1 MNIITLRRALLCSAS
16 GMALA
21 FSATVSAA
29 QDLSAAEGFLGTL
42 VLGNNKRDVQTD
54 TATPETTITA
64 EEIRDRQANSI
75 AELIDSVPGVTL
87 VNSGTPTGAGIN
99 IRGYGAD
106 GTYGSNQKVQIQL
119 DGASMGSEELYRIG
133 TQLYTDPSLFREVSV
148 IRGTVGSY
156 EYGSGVIGG
165 VVNLETIDA
174 SDLTEGEIGLSGR
187 QTFEYYGNANT
198 KVSSTILGWQPTEQL
213 EFLLNYTWR
222 EQGNYKDG
230 DGNEVANTGYELPSY
245 LVKGKYSFGDN
256 ADQSLTFSRSETTSD
271 EKDVPYDAFGGTTTF
286 GNVDRYTE
294 TTTTSLQYAY
304 NPAGNDLIDLTA
316 NLSYADQYIE
326 QEMVS
331 GSPFATALLNA
342 DHRYETTKLT
352 VKNTSLFSAFGVDH
366 NLRAGGEII
375 HKERLS
381 ASSAPGGTD
390 KRFALFAIDEIDF
403 GNGLTLTPALRYE
416 TQDIESNST
425 GTYVTEGES
434 FSNSEL
440 MGGVSARYAF
450 DNGFAVFGSVAYT
463 AGLPILDDFDYAT
476 YQTYMTQSEKAVT
489 YELGV
494 SYDRVG
500 LFSGDDQLK
509 AKANLWQ
516 TRLWDYTSGTDY
528 ATVDRVNTEGLEIEA
543 SYSHGSGLYVDMNA
557 NFSSGEWAYVDGS
570 TADYTRMPANSL
582 GLTLGK
588 KFNDSLD
595 LSWEAVLTKDIQ
607 STPGYAVHNLRAT
620 YALDT
625 AMLKE
630 AEIRVG
636 IENLF
641 DTQYTPHLATRA
653 APGRN
658 IKLSLAAAF

>member
-21 FSATVSAA
+21 FSATVSTA

-187 QTFEYYGNANT
+187 QTFEYYGNGNT

-271 EKDVPYDAFGGTTTF
+271 EKDVPYDAFAGTRTF

-331 GSPFATALLNA
+331 GSPFSAALLNA

-588 KFNDSLD
+588 KFNDTLD

>member
-1 MNIITLRRALLCSAS
+1 MTIITLRRALLCSVS
-16 GMALA
+16 GLALA
-21 FSATVSAA
+21 FSATHATA
-29 QDLSAAEGFLGTL
+29 QDQSADEGFLGTL
-42 VLGNNKRDVQTD
+42 ILGNNKRDVQTD
-54 TATPETTITA
+54 TATPETTINA

-133 TQLYTDPSLFREVSV
+133 TQLYTDPALFREVSV

-174 SDLTEGEIGLSGR
+174 GDLTEGQIGLSGR
-187 QTFEYYGNANT
+187 QTVEYYGNAGT
-198 KVSSTILGWQPTEQL
+198 KVSSTILGWQPTENL

-222 EQGNYKDG
+222 EQGNYTDG

-245 LVKGKYSFGDN
+245 LLKGKYSFGQN
-256 ADQSLTFSRSETTSD
+256 ADQSLTFSHAKTTSD
-271 EKDVPYDAFGGTTTF
+271 EKDVPYDAFANIPF

-304 NPAGNDLIDLTA
+304 NPVGNDLIDLTA
-316 NLSYADQYIE
+316 TLSYADQYIE
-326 QEMVS
+326 QEEV
-331 GSPFATALLNA
+331 GSTGSALLNA

-352 VKNTSLFSAFGVDH
+352 VKNTALFSAFGVDH
-366 NLRAGGEII
+366 NLRAGGELIR
-375 HKERLS
+375 KERLT

-390 KRFALFAIDEIDF
+390 ERFALFAIDEIDF
-403 GNGLTLTPALRYE
+403 GNGFTLTPAMRFE
-416 TQDIESNST
+416 TQDITSSST

-450 DNGFAVFGSVAYT
+450 ANGFAVFGSVAYT

-489 YELGV
+489 YEAGV
-494 SYDRVG
+494 SYDRAGV
-500 LFSGDDQLK
+500 FSGDDQLR
-509 AKANLWQ
+509 AKVNLWQ

-528 ATVDRVNTEGLEIEA
+528 ATVDRINTEGLELEA
-543 SYSHGSGLYVDMNA
+543 SYSHGSGTYVDLNA
-557 NFSSGEWAYVDGS
+557 NMSSGEWTYVDGTS
-570 TADYTRMPANSL
+570 ADYIRMPANSL
-582 GLTLGK
+582 GLTVGK
-588 KFNDSLD
+588 KFNDTLD

-620 YALDT
+620 YALSPNV
-625 AMLKE
+625 LKE
-630 AEIRVG
+630 AEIRIG
-636 IENLF
+636 IENIF
-641 DTQYTPHLATRA
+641 DTAYTPHLATRA

>member
-1 MNIITLRRALLCSAS
+1 MKINKMRRALLCSAS

-21 FSATVSAA
+21 VTATVSAA
-29 QDLSAAEGFLGTL
+29 QDLDDGDGFLGLL

-54 TATPETTITA
+54 TATPETVINA
-64 EEIRDRQANSI
+64 EEIQDRQAGSV

-87 VNSGTPTGAGIN
+87 VNAGTPTGAGIN

-119 DGASMGSEELYRIG
+119 DGATMGSEELYRIG
-133 TQLYTDPSLFREVSV
+133 TQLYTDPALFREVSV

-165 VVNLETIDA
+165 VVNLQTIDA
-174 SDLTEGEIGLSGR
+174 ADLTEGEIGLSGR

-198 KVSSTILGWQPTEQL
+198 SVSSTILGWQPTENL
-213 EFLLNYTWR
+213 EFLLNYTYR
-222 EQGNYKDG
+222 EQGNYTDG

-245 LVKGKYSFGDN
+245 LVKGRYSFGDN
-256 ADQSLTFSRSETTSD
+256 ANQSLTFSHSQTTSD
-271 EKDVPYDAFGGTTTF
+271 EKDVPYDAFASIPF

-304 NPAGNDLIDLTA
+304 NPLGNDLVDLTA
-316 NLSYADQYIE
+316 TLSYADQYIE
-326 QEMVS
+326 QDEVGSTGS
-331 GSPFATALLNA
+331 GLLNA

-352 VKNTSLFSAFGVDH
+352 VKNTSLFNAFGAEH

-375 HKERLS
+375 HKERLD

-403 GNGLTLTPALRYE
+403 GNGFSLTPAMRYE
-416 TQDIESNST
+416 TQDIRSSSD
-425 GTYVTEGES
+425 GSYVTAGES
-434 FSNSEL
+434 FDNSEL
-440 MGGVSARYAF
+440 MGGISARYAF
-450 DNGFAVFGSVAYT
+450 DSGFAVFGSVAYT

-476 YQTYMTQSEKAVT
+476 YATYMTQSEKAVT
-489 YELGV
+489 YELGA
-494 SYDRVG
+494 SYDKVG
-500 LFSGDDQLK
+500 VFSGDDTLR
-509 AKANLWQ
+509 AKVNLWQ

-528 ATVDRVNTEGLEIEA
+528 ASVDRVNTEGVEIEA
-543 SYSHGSGLYVDMNA
+543 SYSHGSGAYVDMNA
-557 NFSSGEWAYVDGS
+557 NMSSGEWSYVDGT

-582 GLTLGK
+582 GLTVGK
-588 KFNDSLD
+588 KFNDTLD
-595 LSWEAVLTKDIQ
+595 LSWEAVLTKDIR

-620 YALDT
+620 YAIDT
-625 AMLKE
+625 GFLKE
-630 AEIRVG
+630 AELRLGV
-636 IENLF
+636 ENIF
-641 DTQYTPHLATRA
+641 DKQYTPHLATRA
-653 APGRN
+653 ASGRN

>member
-1 MNIITLRRALLCSAS
+1 MTIITLRRALLCSVS
-16 GMALA
+16 GLALA
-21 FSATVSAA
+21 FSATHATA
-29 QDLSAAEGFLGTL
+29 QDQSADEGFLGTL
-42 VLGNNKRDVQTD
+42 ILGNNKRDVQTD
-54 TATPETTITA
+54 TATPETTINA

-133 TQLYTDPSLFREVSV
+133 TQLYTDPALFREVSV

-174 SDLTEGEIGLSGR
+174 GDLTEGQIGLSGR
-187 QTFEYYGNANT
+187 QTVEYYGNAGT
-198 KVSSTILGWQPTEQL
+198 KVSSTILGWQPTENL

-222 EQGNYKDG
+222 EQGNYTDG

-245 LVKGKYSFGDN
+245 LLKGKYSFGQN
-256 ADQSLTFSRSETTSD
+256 ADQSLTFSHAKTTSD
-271 EKDVPYDAFGGTTTF
+271 EKDVPYDAFANIPF

-304 NPAGNDLIDLTA
+304 NPVGNDLIDLTA
-316 NLSYADQYIE
+316 TLSYADQYIE
-326 QEMVS
+326 QEEV
-331 GSPFATALLNA
+331 GSTGSALLNA
-342 DHRYETTKLT
+342 DHRYETSKLT
-352 VKNTSLFSAFGVDH
+352 VKNTALFSAFGVDH
-366 NLRAGGEII
+366 NLRAGGELIR
-375 HKERLS
+375 KERLT

-390 KRFALFAIDEIDF
+390 ERFALFAIDEIDF
-403 GNGLTLTPALRYE
+403 GNGFTLTPAMRFE
-416 TQDIESNST
+416 TQDITSSST

-450 DNGFAVFGSVAYT
+450 ANGFAVFGSVAYT

-489 YELGV
+489 YEAGV
-494 SYDRVG
+494 SYDRDGV
-500 LFSGDDQLK
+500 FSGDDQLR
-509 AKANLWQ
+509 AKVNLWQ

-528 ATVDRVNTEGLEIEA
+528 ATVDRINTEGLELEA
-543 SYSHGSGLYVDMNA
+543 SYSHGSGAYVDLNA
-557 NFSSGEWAYVDGS
+557 NMSSGEWAYVDGT

-582 GLTLGK
+582 GLTVGK
-588 KFNDSLD
+588 KFNDTLD

-620 YALDT
+620 YALSPNF
-625 AMLKE
+625 LKE
-630 AEIRVG
+630 AEIRLG
-636 IENLF
+636 IENIF
-641 DTQYTPHLATRA
+641 DKAYTPHLATRA